1 MATKKVGVGVKQ
13 NLKKRWYEI
22 QEGCHKIWG
31 GGGSEIFILVVGV
44 VVFFCEGAWEGSHKN
59 FKTVGYQF
67 GWGTF
72 AEGGQY
78 SITCHE

>member
-1 MATKKVGVGVKQ
+1 M
-13 NLKKRWYEI
+13 
-22 QEGCHKIWG
+22 
-31 GGGSEIFILVVGV
+31 GGSEIFILVVGV
-44 VVFFCEGAWEGSHKN
+44 VVFFWRGGGLWGGSHKN

-72 AEGGQY
+72 AEGVQY

>member
-1 MATKKVGVGVKQ
+1 M
-13 NLKKRWYEI
+13 
-22 QEGCHKIWG
+22 
-31 GGGSEIFILVVGV
+31 GGSEIFILVVGV
-44 VVFFCEGAWEGSHKN
+44 VVFFWRGGRGVWGGSHKN